1 MKVTFLGTGTSQG
14 VPVIACN
21 CEVCLSLDFRDKR
34 SRSSIYIEVD
44 GQSLVID
51 TGTDF
56 RQQMLRE
63 RASRLDAVLFTH
75 AHKDH
80 TAGMDDIRPFYFRN
94 KADMP
99 IYATPQVVN
108 QLKQEFAYV
117 FAEHKYPGVP
127 GVDVHL
133 IDKNQPFNIGP
144 TMITPI
150 EVMHYKLPVLG
161 FRIKDFTYITDAN
174 FISDE
179 ELEKVKGSKVVVLN
193 ALHKE
198 KHISHFNLYEA
209 IEMVDRIQPEQAY
222 FTHLS
227 HQMGTHSEVS
237 KELPPN
243 IAIAYDGLQLSFDT

>member
-1 MKVTFLGTGTSQG
+1 MKITFLGTGTSQG

-34 SRSSIYIEVD
+34 TRSSIYIEVD
-44 GQSLVID
+44 NQYFVVD

-56 RQQMLRE
+56 RHQMLRE
-63 RASRLDAVLFTH
+63 RIDKLDAVIFTH

-99 IYATPQVVN
+99 VYATTQVVD

-133 IDKNQPFNIGP
+133 IDKDTPFQIGP
-144 TMITPI
+144 TNIQPI

-161 FRIKDFTYITDAN
+161 FRIQDFTYITDAN
-174 FISDE
+174 FISE
-179 ELEKVKGSKVVVLN
+179 EEIEKIKGTKVLVLN
-193 ALHKE
+193 ALHRE
-198 KHISHFNLYEA
+198 EHISHFNLEQA
-209 IEMVDRIQPEQAY
+209 IEMVKRIQPEQAY

-227 HQMGTHSEVS
+227 HLMGRHAAVMQ
-237 KELPPN
+237 ELPPN
-243 IAIAYDGLQLSFDT
+243 IAIAYDGLQLDL